1 MTAPASSRIV
11 RFSLTSA
18 DPASLSVFYRDALGF
33 VPLGT
38 ERVDAGRY
46 GAAGQASVH
55 RLGLGAQ
62 EIELVGFERPGR
74 PYPVHRTSQD
84 SWFQHLAL
92 VARDIDAAYARLCG
106 AAGWQP
112 ISRGDR
118 PVVLPAS
125 SGGVSAV
132 KFRDPEGHPLELLAF
147 PADRAPPPWSGPART
162 DGPLV
167 GIDHSAIVVADV
179 RASLAF
185 YAGHGFAASGGSE
198 NAGPGQDALD
208 GADGVTVSVRAL
220 SRPAAP
226 PHLELLGYQTPRV
239 RRGCDAERP
248 APQDV
253 ACTRTVLSGS
263 GMPSH
268 DPDGHASLFDATPG

>member
-1 MTAPASSRIV
+1 MIAPASRRIV

-18 DPASLSVFYRDALGF
+18 DPVFLSVFYRDALGF

-38 ERVDAGRY
+38 ERVDAARY
-46 GAAGQASVH
+46 GAAGHASAH

-62 EIELVGFERPGR
+62 EIELVGFDRPGR

-92 VARDIDAAYARLCG
+92 VARDIDAAYARLSG

-112 ISRGDR
+112 ISRGDG
-118 PVVLPAS
+118 PVVLPAT
-125 SGGVSAV
+125 SGGVSAF

-147 PADRAPPPWSGPART
+147 PPDRAPPPWSGAMQA
-162 DGPLV
+162 DGPLI

-179 RASLAF
+179 QASLAF
-185 YAGHGFAASGGSE
+185 YARHGFAPSGGSE

-208 GADGVTVSVRAL
+208 GAGGVAVSVRAL
-220 SRPAAP
+220 SRLVAP
-226 PHLELLGYQTPRV
+226 PHLELLGYHNPPVLRGRGTD
-239 RRGCDAERP
+239 RR

-253 ACTRTVLSGS
+253 ACSRTVLSGS
-263 GMPSH
+263 GTPSH
-268 DPDGHASLFDATPG
+268 DPDGHAILFDATPG

>member
-1 MTAPASSRIV
+1 MIAPASRRIV

-38 ERVDAGRY
+38 ERVPAARY
-46 GAAGQASVH
+46 GAAGHASVH
-55 RLGLGAQ
+55 QLGLGAQ
-62 EIELVGFERPGR
+62 EIELVGFEQPGR
-74 PYPVHRTSQD
+74 PYPAHRTSHD

-92 VARDIDAAYARLCG
+92 VARDIDAAYARLSG
-106 AAGWQP
+106 AAGWRP
-112 ISRGDR
+112 ISRGDG

-125 SGGVSAV
+125 SGGVSAF

-147 PADRAPPPWSGPART
+147 PADRAPPPWSGLPRA
-162 DGPLV
+162 DGPLI
-167 GIDHSAIVVADV
+167 GIDHSAIVAADV
-179 RASLAF
+179 QASLAF
-185 YAGHGFAASGGSE
+185 YARHGFEPSGGSE
-198 NAGPGQDALD
+198 NAGPAQETLD

-226 PHLELLGYQTPRV
+226 PHLELLGYRIPSV
-239 RRGCDAERP
+239 RRGCDADRP

-253 ACTRTVLSGS
+253 ACSRTILSGS
-263 GMPSH
+263 GTPSH
-268 DPDGHASLFDATPG
+268 DPDGHAILFDATPG